1 MNSKLNAR
9 RGGEDIL
16 IFQLGNPDSRT
27 PQPIID
33 KLCETVQRDK
43 THGYSASRGI
53 YKLRVA
59 IANWYKRKYGV
70 VLEPNGE
77 VVATMG

>member
-1 MNSKLNAR
+1 M
-9 RGGEDIL
+9 
-16 IFQLGNPDSRT
+16 GNPDSRT

-70 VLEPNGE
+70 VLEPKWRGSSLLW
-77 VVATMG
+77 VVKRVMFI